1 MIPIAQHQKPLL
13 HFKRLG
19 RTDEFNCLPFG
30 LSSPWVFIKPA
41 RLIVATLQTMGLRVI
56 IYIDD
61 ILIRPVARILRRG
74 VIKDRT
80 RGFFCWPCPLYDI

>member
-1 MIPIAQHQKPLL
+1 MIPIEQHQKPLL

-30 LSSPWVFIKPA
+30 LSSPWVFIKTT
-41 RLIVATLQTMGLRVI
+41 RLIVATLKTMVI

-61 ILIRPVARILRRG
+61 ILIMAETAREHTRR
-74 VIKDRT
+74 D
-80 RGFFCWPCPLYDI
+80 